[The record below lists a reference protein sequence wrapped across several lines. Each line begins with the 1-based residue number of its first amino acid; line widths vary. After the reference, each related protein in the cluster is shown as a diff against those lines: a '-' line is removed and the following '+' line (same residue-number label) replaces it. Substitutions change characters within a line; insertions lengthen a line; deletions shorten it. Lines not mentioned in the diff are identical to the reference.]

1 MDVHARSASTG
12 WMISPPRPAVQYPA
26 AAARRLGKSSH
37 WYEHRTHGRLEHRLR
52 VQALHRKAAH
62 PARSSPTAIGSRLP
76 DITFR
81 CLNSSTRLQ
90 ADIAAPLRPGPA
102 AEQAEGH
109 GRKKRCHEGSG
120 ASSRMV
126 RRSGIRLRSAA
137 AAPSGLTA
145 SCAARDACK
154 KGPGPADQGVTFGQR
169 VILEEEHRF
178 LPSAGDRAECG

>member
-12 WMISPPRPAVQYPA
+12 WMISPPQASSSVSRSGCPPIGEVFALVRASYARPARTPSPGTGA
-26 AAARRLGKSSH
+26 APQSGTPGTVFADRDRVTLARH
-37 WYEHRTHGRLEHRLR
+37 N
-52 VQALHRKAAH
+52 V
-62 PARSSPTAIGSRLP
+62 PLP
-76 DITFR
+76 
-81 CLNSSTRLQ
+81 NSSTRLQ

-154 KGPGPADQGVTFGQR
+154 KGPGPADQGITFGQR
-169 VILEEEHRF
+169 AILEEEHRF
-178 LPSAGDRAECG
+178 LPSAGYRAECG